1 MSEKKLNNFQIKYEI
16 MEEIEWTFVNYND
29 ILQN

>member
-16 MEEIEWTFVNYND
+16 MEEIEWTFANYND